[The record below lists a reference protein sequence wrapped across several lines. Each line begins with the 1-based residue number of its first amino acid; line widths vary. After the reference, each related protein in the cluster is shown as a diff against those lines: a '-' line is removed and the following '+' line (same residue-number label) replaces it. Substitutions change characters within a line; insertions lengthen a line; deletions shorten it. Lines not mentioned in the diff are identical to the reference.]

1 MVCHISK
8 SLILPGD
15 DEMIKKIGVV
25 SRYDKHEALEMV
37 ERIIAR
43 FRDEVDIFL
52 SPRTAE
58 HLGNKYACM
67 PIDSMRDAGVELII
81 SVGGDGTVLR
91 TISKMD
97 DPLPLLAI
105 NMGTLGFLV
114 DVKPEE
120 AIEAIENVL
129 QGFTYTERSR
139 LAVQL
144 NEDQLPCATNELVLI
159 TSRPA
164 KILSFSVCV
173 DESQIDEMRAD
184 GVVIATP
191 TGSTAYA
198 MSAGGP
204 IIDPRV
210 DATLIVPLAPFKL
223 SARPWVVPGSSKI
236 RLTMT
241 MPEKEAV
248 IVLDGQHTYHIHEH
262 DVITLT
268 RARDPA
274 RFVKMP
280 IDGFYEKVKNKLA

>member
-1 MVCHISK
+1 
-8 SLILPGD
+8 
-15 DEMIKKIGVV
+15 MIKKIGIV
-25 SRYDKHEALEMV
+25 SRYDRPEALEMV
-37 ERIIAR
+37 ETIIAR
-43 FRDEVDIFL
+43 FKDEVDIFL
-52 SPRTAE
+52 APRTAQ
-58 HLGNKYACM
+58 HLGNHHLCM
-67 PIDSMRDAGVELII
+67 AIDSMRQAGVELIVI
-81 SVGGDGTVLR
+81 IGGDGTVLR

-97 DPLPLLAI
+97 DPLPLLGI

-114 DVKPEE
+114 DVKPEDS
-120 AIEAIENVL
+120 IETIEGVL
-129 QGFTYTERSR
+129 KGFTYTERSR

-144 NEDQLPCATNELVLI
+144 NNENLPCATNELVLI
-159 TSRPA
+159 TSRAA
-164 KILSFSVCV
+164 KMLSFSICV
-173 DESQIDEMRAD
+173 DDSQIDELRAD

-223 SARPWVVPGSSKI
+223 SARPWIVPGSSKI

-241 MPEKEAV
+241 IPEKEAAV
-248 IVLDGQHTYHIHEH
+248 VLDGQHTYHVHEH

-268 RARDPA
+268 RAKNPA

-280 IDGFYEKVKNKLA
+280 KDGFYEKVKSKLS